1 MKTDKDW
8 IEEHDR
14 LITLFDRAREE
25 LKKYP
30 GVVAVEI
37 GIKETG
43 RNLTDDLSFRVY
55 VQKKK
60 EKQDLTPAEVIPGRI
75 FGVKTDVIEQD
86 IPVLTYDDKK
96 YRPLKGGIQLANE
109 EDSGGT
115 LGCIARSNSDNSIVV
130 LSNSHVLMGG
140 GVSVPNIEVGQPKI
154 AGCCCCTCD
163 EIGNVI
169 KTKLDGMV
177 DCAIARLK
185 PGVSG
190 LNVIRGL
197 NDDGADGMLNGSA
210 VAVVHAT
217 NKVKKVGR
225 TSDKTEGVVV
235 SITHPTPPVSSTNT
249 PARANQILIKPN
261 AGFTRFQDDGDSGAA
276 LVDKDNKV
284 IGLMW
289 GAYSNPSSAL
299 YGHGIACPIGAVLSE
314 MDITIIS
321 GSLTTSLAYANAP
334 DIGATETI
342 SPESAQSP
350 EGASLMD
357 LLQARLSQTGRG
369 RLLLDLFNR
378 HKDEVLSLV
387 NHNRAGAVVWRRK
400 QGPAFLAAMGRSAK
414 TPVYRIPDEIE
425 GVNRRHA
432 LMSMIN
438 ILEEY
443 GSQSLKA
450 AIDRHSLTL
459 LQIFSRYDT
468 VHEMI
473 DELEEAAPREIEEK
487 YEEHEDFFCSFFVFF
502 VSSWLIF

>member
-14 LITLFDRAREE
+14 LITLLDRAREE

-43 RNLTDDLSFRVY
+43 RILTDDLSFRVY

-60 EKQDLTPAEVIPGRI
+60 EKQDLMPAETIPKRL
-75 FGVKTDVIEQD
+75 FGVKTDVIERD

-115 LGCIARSNSDNSIVV
+115 LGCIARLNSDNSIVV

-154 AGCCCCTCD
+154 AGCCCCRCD

-169 KTKLDGMV
+169 KTKLDAMV

-197 NDDGADGMLNGSA
+197 NDDGTDGTLNGSA

-235 SITHPTPPVSSTNT
+235 SITHPTPPVSGTNT
-249 PARANQILIKPN
+249 PARTNQILIKPN

-289 GAYSNPSSAL
+289 GAYSNPSSSL
-299 YGHGIACPIGAVLSE
+299 YGHGIACPIGNVLSE
-314 MDITIIS
+314 MDVTIIS
-321 GSLTTSLAYANAP
+321 GSLTTSLAYGNAP
-334 DIGATETI
+334 DIAATETT
-342 SPESAQSP
+342 AP
-350 EGASLMD
+350 EGAHVID
-357 LLQARLSQTGRG
+357 LLQVRLSQTGRG
-369 RLLLDLFNR
+369 RLLLDLFSR
-378 HKDEVLSLV
+378 HKNEVLSLV
-387 NHNRAGAVVWRRK
+387 NHNRAGAVAWRRK

-414 TPVYRIPDEIE
+414 TPAYRIPDEIE

-438 ILEEY
+438 ILEEH

-450 AIDRHSLTL
+450 VIDRHSLTL
-459 LQIFSRYDT
+459 LQIFSGYDT
-468 VHEMI
+468 VNEMI
-473 DELEEAAPREIEEK
+473 DALEEVALPEIEEK
-487 YEEHEDFFCSFFVFF
+487 EE
-502 VSSWLIF
+502 LIEVG